1 MYIRP
6 SKQEEYYQYILSLN
20 PSRII
25 FNPGAEN
32 QELESIA
39 KEKGI
44 EVVRNCTLILLDY
57 GLF

>member
-1 MYIRP
+1 
-6 SKQEEYYQYILSLN
+6 LN